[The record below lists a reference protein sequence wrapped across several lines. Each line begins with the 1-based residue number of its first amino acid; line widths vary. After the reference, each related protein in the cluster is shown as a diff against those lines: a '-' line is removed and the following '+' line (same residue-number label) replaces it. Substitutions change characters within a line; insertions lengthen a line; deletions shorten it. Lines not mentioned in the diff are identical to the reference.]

1 MQDLLLPST
10 VSQKDEK
17 PHTAGLEYIAPIK
30 IKISEIP
37 QYRKPKCPPH
47 HTLKA
52 EQSVCVIK
60 HDTDKNALIT
70 VDKTCLIK
78 EICLILHILQR
89 PNSLIALLFIQS
101 NS

>member
-1 MQDLLLPST
+1 MTCTSCEGTNKHYRITVQDLLLPST

-47 HTLKA
+47 HTLKV

-60 HDTDKNALIT
+60 HDTDKNPLIT
-70 VDKTCLIK
+70 VYTQHLPLNEQI
-78 EICLILHILQR
+78 R
-89 PNSLIALLFIQS
+89 
-101 NS
+101 